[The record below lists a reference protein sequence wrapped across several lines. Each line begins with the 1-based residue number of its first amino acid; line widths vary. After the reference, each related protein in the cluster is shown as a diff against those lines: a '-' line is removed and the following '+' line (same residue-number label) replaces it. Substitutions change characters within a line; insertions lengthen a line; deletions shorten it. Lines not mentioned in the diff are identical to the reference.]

1 MHTDHLR
8 FTILRGRLRST
19 ELRGASSRLVNSGR
33 ALFLALLATPA
44 AAQVVNP
51 AQAQPPDK
59 KPAST
64 LDEDLQNGEI
74 PGTTVTANR
83 QRVSEYREEDLVGPY
98 GQPEWTAF
106 RRFPSTRVYVR
117 PPDTYATEF
126 WLRPTIPRHGPTQT
140 MSQFEAEIGLPQH
153 FQLDLYATSNSTGQ
167 TGEFGFNEQSIE
179 VRWAFADWDVI
190 ALNPT
195 LYLEYTFKDQDP
207 DTIEGKILLGDEFGA
222 GWHWGTNFVYE
233 REISGDLENTYELT
247 AGVSRTLVDQRF
259 SLGGELKCSL
269 NDLHGSRGDYDK
281 EFLIGPSLQY
291 RAGTHVHL
299 DFAPLI
305 GIGPDSPA
313 AQIFFVA
320 GYEF

>member
-1 MHTDHLR
+1 MHLDIRRSSSFLLTR
-8 FTILRGRLRST
+8 FHG
-19 ELRGASSRLVNSGR
+19 GDAHR
-33 ALFLALLATPA
+33 ALPIRTTLAGAWLVVCCATPA
-44 AAQVVNP
+44 IAQVVNP
-51 AQAQPPDK
+51 AQPQPPPGN
-59 KPAST
+59 KPVQT
-64 LDEDLQNGEI
+64 LDDELQNGAI
-74 PGTTVTANR
+74 PGTTVTAK
-83 QRVSEYREEDLVGPY
+83 RVSEYREEDLVGPY
-98 GQPEWTAF
+98 DQPEWTAH

-126 WLRPTIPRHGPTQT
+126 WLRPTIERHGPAHTL
-140 MSQFEAEIGLPQH
+140 SQFEAEIGLPEH
-153 FQLDLYATSNSTGQ
+153 FQLDLYASSNSTGQ
-167 TGEFGFNEQSIE
+167 TGDFGFNEQSIE

-190 ALNPT
+190 AMNPT

-207 DTIEGKILLGDEFGA
+207 DTIEGKILLGDELGA

-233 REISGDLENTYELT
+233 RAISGNLENTYELT
-247 AGVSRTLVDQRF
+247 AGVSRTLTDQRF

-269 NDLHGSRGDYDK
+269 NDFHGSRGDYQK
-281 EFLIGPSLQY
+281 ELLVGPSIQY

-305 GIGPDSPA
+305 GIGSESPA